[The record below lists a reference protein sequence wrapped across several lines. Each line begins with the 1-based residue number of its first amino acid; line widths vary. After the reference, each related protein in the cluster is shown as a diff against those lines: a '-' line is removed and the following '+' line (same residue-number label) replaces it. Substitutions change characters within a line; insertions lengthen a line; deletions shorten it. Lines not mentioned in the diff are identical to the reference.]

1 MVSKKR
7 LLNWCGQ
14 PVELQNALTMLPT
27 VLLYINEINNNAAYI
42 TSFADGFITHF
53 IYKATHNGMYN
64 IKNVII
70 CGMT

>member
-1 MVSKKR
+1 M
-7 LLNWCGQ
+7 
-14 PVELQNALTMLPT
+14 LTT
-27 VLLYINEINNNAAYI
+27 VLLYINEINNNAVYI

-64 IKNVII
+64 IKNVVI